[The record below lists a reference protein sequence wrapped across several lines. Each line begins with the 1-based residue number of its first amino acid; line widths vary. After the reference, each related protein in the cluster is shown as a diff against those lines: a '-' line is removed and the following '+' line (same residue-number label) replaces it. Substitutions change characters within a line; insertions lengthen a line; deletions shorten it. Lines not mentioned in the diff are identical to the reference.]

1 MAAGLVVV
9 VVAAVLRL
17 VLTGGAADRSY
28 SSETHD
34 RFIASC
40 SADGGEPVR
49 SACECLYEG
58 IEDEVPYER
67 FEQVDEE
74 LRDDAARGSTVTLPE
89 DLDGIRAGCVSATR
103 PSGS

>member
-17 VLTGGAADRSY
+17 VLSGGAADRSY
-28 SSETHD
+28 SPESHD

-40 SADGGEPVR
+40 SAEGGEPVR

-74 LRDDAARGSTVTLPE
+74 LRSSDADGSPVTLPG
-89 DLDGIRAGCVSATR
+89 DLDAIRVGCVEGSG
-103 PSGS
+103 PSGN